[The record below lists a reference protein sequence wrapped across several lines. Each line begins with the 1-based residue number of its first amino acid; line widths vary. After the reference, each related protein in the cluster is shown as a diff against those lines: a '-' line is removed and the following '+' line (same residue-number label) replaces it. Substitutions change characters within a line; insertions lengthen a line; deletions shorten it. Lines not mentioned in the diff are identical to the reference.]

1 MNSPKNTSLVL
12 RSAALTLLAGAA
24 LLLGACSTAPSAT
37 IRTSQDSAQASTP
50 TPTTEKAVTYAR
62 FHSEMERL
70 AHENSDWGAVSPS
83 AVVASNP

>member
-1 MNSPKNTSLVL
+1 MNSSKKTSLVL
-12 RSAALTLLAGAA
+12 RSAAVTLLAGAA
-24 LLLGACSTAPSAT
+24 LLLGACSTAPSAKLP
-37 IRTSQDSAQASTP
+37 SAQDSAQASTP
-50 TPTTEKAVTYAR
+50 TPTTEKGVTFAR